1 MELMNSIL
9 IMFLIL
15 FGIGVLILLM
25 VNLWKLKDTIG
36 KVNTLLD
43 DLNEKSQTLDGLF
56 DTIEEVSDA
65 TRSFSTKFIG
75 TVNRLFG
82 KVPKRK
88 RIVKEEDEYE

>member
-1 MELMNSIL
+1 MDIVNSVL

-43 DLNEKSQTLDGLF
+43 DLNDKSQTLDGLF

-65 TRSFSTKFIG
+65 TRTFSTKFLG
-75 TVNRLFG
+75 TVNKLLG
-82 KVPKRK
+82 KAPKRK
-88 RIVKEEDEYE
+88 RIVKEEDDYE

>member
-1 MELMNSIL
+1 MDIVNSVL

-43 DLNEKSQTLDGLF
+43 DLNDKSQTLDGLF

-65 TRSFSTKFIG
+65 TRTFSTKFLG
-75 TVNRLFG
+75 TVNKLLG
-82 KVPKRK
+82 KTSKRK

>member
-1 MELMNSIL
+1 MDVMNSIL

-15 FGIGVLILLM
+15 FGIGVLVFIM
-25 VNLWKLKDTIG
+25 IDLWKLKDTIT

-65 TRSFSTKFIG
+65 TRTFSTKFIG